1 MQAVRAM
8 RILLYLLT
16 NLLVVLTISL
26 LLSRLTAAGLLP
38 PALPLLQLLGP
49 GGGASERWLL
59 GTVAEP
65 MQAALMRLGQASGVI
80 DRRDGGALN
89 TLKIAAPRSW
99 FALFA
104 SHPPLEARIEALQV
118 APRLTAA
125 VGSGWLGG
133 R

>member
-1 MQAVRAM
+1 M

-26 LLSRLTAAGLLP
+26 LCRLTAAGLLP

-59 GTVAEP
+59 GTVAES

-104 SHPPLEARIEALQV
+104 SHPPLEARLEALQV